1 MERGRASQVLQT
13 SERISTI
20 RLSPDANT
28 AAYQKVDD
36 GAMNVWLLS
45 LRNGK
50 SQRLTSNP
58 GVTGWPAWSPDG
70 RSVAVEIR
78 DGANTQI
85 AIVPASGGKPVY
97 ITHDPGQSWPYSWS
111 PDGKEIAFA
120 GSRGGIWNIY
130 SVARD
135 SGAVRQFTRYT
146 TPGSFVRYP
155 EWSPN
160 GRQIVYEYGTSTANI
175 WLLEPRK

>member
-1 MERGRASQVLQT
+1 MERGKPSEVLQT
-13 SERISTI
+13 RETVSTI
-20 RLSPDANT
+20 RLSPDAKV
-28 AAYQKVDD
+28 AAYQKVED

-45 LRNGK
+45 LHTGK

-70 RSVAVEIR
+70 RSLAVEIR

-97 ITHDPGQSWPYSWS
+97 LTHDPGQNWPYSWS
-111 PDGKEIAFA
+111 PDGKQIAFA
-120 GSRGGIWNIY
+120 GSRGGIWNVY
-130 SVARD
+130 SVATD
-135 SGAVRQFTRYT
+135 SGAIRQFTHYT
-146 TPGSFVRYP
+146 TSGSFVRYP
-155 EWSPN
+155 EWSRD
-160 GRQIVYEYGTSTANI
+160 GQQIVYEYGMSTANI